1 MNYRPASWDRM
12 SGDERVAWIEARRE
26 QRTPGQD
33 PALRGLAFQERA
45 RAKLL
50 RRFVAWK
57 AEHAAASAK
66 SARI

>member
-12 SGDERVAWIEARRE
+12 SGDERVAWIEARRD

-33 PALRGLAFQERA
+33 PAVRALAFQERA
-45 RAKLL
+45 RAKML

-57 AEHAAASAK
+57 AEQTGKAGQ
-66 SARI
+66 